1 MGFVYSAAIG
11 VFWFGHLA
19 NTWHHGLVARW
30 WSEFNRDWRGSEIE
44 YFKNVIERYGQPALD
59 VGCGTGRILVP
70 CVEAGIEVHG
80 TDISNEMIRLC
91 RARLISLGLDA
102 DLTVTPTHELNLG
115 QRYRTII
122 SCGVF
127 GVGTTREEDLDGLR
141 RIRKHL
147 TPGGCLIFDFY
158 LPDENLNEWS
168 NWSKPARPTL
178 PSRWTKPDVR
188 KTSDNDEL
196 ALQTRTIEFDP
207 MEQYSVREIR
217 MRQYEDQELV
227 NCHQYRI
234 RLNSYFKNEILLMLN
249 VAGFDQ
255 VEMYAGLSDVKPVA
269 YEDYHLMV
277 LARA

>member
-11 VFWFGHLA
+11 VFGFGRLA

-80 TDISNEMIRLC
+80 TAISNEMIRLC

-158 LPDENLNEWS
+158 LPRENLNEWS
-168 NWSKPARPTL
+168 IWSKRARPTL

-217 MRQYEDQELV
+217 MKQYEDQELV

-255 VEMYAGLSDVKPVA
+255 VEMYAGLTDVKPVA